1 MSGKHVL
8 VIGAG
13 VVGVC
18 TALYLLRDG
27 HRVTLVDRGAP
38 GEATSFGNAGCLN
51 GSSVVPIATPGML
64 AQVPR
69 WLLDP
74 MGPLTIR
81 WRYLPSLAPWLWRFV
96 RAGRPERVAEIAK
109 ALRPMVGP
117 TVAMHRDL
125 ARAADA
131 EALVRQ
137 VGHLHVYRSE
147 AEFAKDGMGM
157 AMRAQAGVA
166 IVELGFDE
174 LRQLEPD
181 LDRGFVRGRLIQE
194 NGHCTDPLALTRAYV
209 GLARRLGAT
218 VLRAEVTGFE
228 RADRRV
234 VSARTSDGDIAADA
248 FVIAGGAWSRD
259 LALGLGDRLPLD
271 TERGYHVM
279 VADPEAG
286 PRTPTTCVAGKFI
299 ATPMA
304 AGIRVAGTVEFA
316 GLVAPPN
323 WSRAD
328 ILLRQLQAMYPRLPR
343 DIPSARLSRWMG
355 FRPSFPDSL
364 PVVGPASAVANAF
377 YGFGHGHVGLISAPM
392 TGRLLADLV
401 GGNRPSIDPAPYA
414 PRRFA

>member
-1 MSGKHVL
+1 MGDTHVL

-13 VVGVC
+13 IVGVC
-18 TALYLLRDG
+18 AALHLLRDG

-51 GSSVVPIATPGML
+51 GSSVVPIAMPGML
-64 AQVPR
+64 PQVPR

-81 WRYLPSLAPWLWRFV
+81 WRYLPAIAPWLWRFV
-96 RAGRPERVAEIAK
+96 RAGRPERVAEIAR

-125 ARAADA
+125 ARAAGA
-131 EALVRQ
+131 EALIRQ

-147 AEFAKDGMGM
+147 AEFAKDSTGM
-157 AMRAQAGVA
+157 AMRAAAGVT
-166 IVELGFDE
+166 VDELGFDD

-181 LDRGFVRGRLIQE
+181 LDRGYVGARLIQE
-194 NGHCTDPLALTRAYV
+194 NGHCADPLALTRSYAE
-209 GLARRLGAT
+209 LARRMGAT
-218 VLRAEVTGFE
+218 VRRAQVTGFARE
-228 RADRRV
+228 GGRVRAALTDQ
-234 VSARTSDGDIAADA
+234 GEIAADS

-259 LALGLGDRLPLD
+259 LAAALGDRLPLD

-279 VADPEAG
+279 VAEPDAG
-286 PRTPTTCVAGKFI
+286 PRTPTTSFAGKFI
-299 ATPMA
+299 ATPMD
-304 AGIRVAGTVEFA
+304 AGVRAAGTVEFG
-316 GLVAPPN
+316 GLDAPPN
-323 WSRAD
+323 WDRAD

-343 DIPSARLSRWMG
+343 DLDATRVSRWMG
-355 FRPSFPDSL
+355 FRPSMPDSL
-364 PVVGPASAVANAF
+364 PVVGPARALGNAF

-401 GGNRPSIDPAPYA
+401 GGRKPTIDPAPYA
-414 PRRFA
+414 PGRFG